1 MVFGNLQGNMSIIA
15 ILEARCAEGSDAA
28 ERYNIAHIP
37 TIIIDFRYIKGG

>member
-37 TIIIDFRYIKGG
+37 TITFDWNAIIFK